1 MAIANPKM
9 ATMKSATK
17 KRAAQGRLPY
27 AAAIVRARL
36 HYVPCCDLVA
46 LDPV

>member
-17 KRAAQGRLPY
+17 NSGQSRLPY
-27 AAAIVRARL
+27 AAARHRPSKITL
-36 HYVPCCDLVA
+36 CSL
-46 LDPV
+46 L